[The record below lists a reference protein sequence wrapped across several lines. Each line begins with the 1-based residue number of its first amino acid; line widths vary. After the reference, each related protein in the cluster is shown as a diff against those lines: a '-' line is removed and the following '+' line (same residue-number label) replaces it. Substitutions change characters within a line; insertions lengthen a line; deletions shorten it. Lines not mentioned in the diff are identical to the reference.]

1 MDGTPPVAVSRSAIL
16 YKAVGTGAVR
26 GGRPCPTGRY
36 SIYSH
41 NGVIPR
47 WRRSSD
53 QILTS
58 AYCAP
63 LLEMCSLFLPS
74 RCHTRVKQALVV
86 ILV

>member
-1 MDGTPPVAVSRSAIL
+1 MDGTPPTVGWAAVWSI
-16 YKAVGTGAVR
+16 AVGTAVVR
-26 GGRPCPTGRY
+26 GGRPCPTGIY

-58 AYCAP
+58 AFCAP

-74 RCHTRVKQALVV
+74 NV
-86 ILV
+86 IPVSSRHWSSF